1 MSTRKNM
8 EIIIKYTYDVKKE
21 CYLQDAIKR
30 NKLKSISAEHIQFG
44 QIKNYVFGNFHVH
57 LRLDLCITFSYL
69 YKLSI

>member
-21 CYLQDAIKR
+21 CYLQDAIER

-44 QIKNYVFGNFHVH
+44 QIK
-57 LRLDLCITFSYL
+57 ITLGIFMYI
-69 YKLSI
+69 YA